1 MKLILNESQYN
12 RIFNNKKRK
21 VVVTE
26 SQYNRLLNES
36 TSSFISKVKVGN
48 ILKVT
53 RESSG
58 GKEVLTFRVISKD
71 YNNIVMVSCDSG
83 VYKNAYFLLDGN
95 PLSGKS
101 LAYKSVQD
109 KNLSKDKSILD
120 DLKKGRA
127 SRWNNVEKISGYDDG
142 TKIGDGQ
149 KTGCKLFDKAKKEF
163 SLDVDTLTYD
173 DSNDKPKDDKPKDD
187 KSNEDKILEKFR
199 GLKKDYGFAL
209 QLSDKSIIYFDVLAV
224 TSNSINL
231 EIVETKGEGASR
243 YSDSKGSRL
252 IFDINK
258 KNIVIKKEDPLT
270 FDIKIDKYIGGED
283 DKATEIEIWD
293 VVNFKVTSSLDDDY
307 DINFTDKEMQ
317 EYFKQFIDNSDLLQ
331 ASLYKRPNF
340 FLELIGFARERGMIP
355 AEGKLAE
362 LGFYIDKHTEKLKFY
377 DEFESNDKIDGEFI
391 KLEFKDSYI
400 RENEKIRVVL
410 KKLNKEGDYP
420 VLYTDFTSDVADDK
434 KTLGKIII
442 GELLEERDDFNV
454 YKASIFS
461 KSSLVKKEF
470 TKKGEGKFKIIK
482 QTTKD

>member
-36 TSSFISKVKVGN
+36 TSSFMSKVKVGN

-58 GKEVLTFRVISKD
+58 KKEVLTFRIVAKD
-71 YNNIVMVSCDSG
+71 YNNVVMVSCDKG

-109 KNLSKDKSILD
+109 KNLSKDKSMLD

-127 SRWNNVEKISGYDDG
+127 SRWNNVEDISGYDDG
-142 TKIGDGQ
+142 Q
-149 KTGCKLFDKAKKEF
+149 KTGCNLFDKAKNLF
-163 SLDVDTLTYD
+163 SLNVDTLTYD

-231 EIVETKGEGASR
+231 EIIETKGEGASR
-243 YSDSKGSRL
+243 YSDSKDSRL

-270 FDIKIDKYIGGED
+270 FDIKINKYIGGED

-293 VVNFKVTSSLDDDY
+293 VVNFKVTSGSDDD
-307 DINFTDKEMQ
+307 DDDLNLTDKEMQ
-317 EYFKQFIDNSDLLQ
+317 EYFKQFIADSDLLQ
-331 ASLYKRPNF
+331 ASLYERPNF
-340 FLELIGFARERGMIP
+340 FLELIGLARDRGMIP

-377 DEFESNDKIDGEFI
+377 DEFESNDKIEGEFI

-410 KKLNKEGDYP
+410 KKLNKAGDYP

-461 KSSLVKKEF
+461 KSSLVEKEF

-482 QTTKD
+482 PTTKD

>member
-21 VVVTE
+21 IVVTE
-26 SQYNRLLNES
+26 SQYDRLLNES
-36 TSSFISKVKVGN
+36 TASFMSKLKVGSL
-48 ILKVT
+48 LKVD
-53 RESSG
+53 RESG
-58 GKEVLTFRVISKD
+58 GNKEVLTFRVISKD
-71 YNNIVMVSCDSG
+71 YNYIVMINCDNG

-109 KNLSKDKSILD
+109 KNINKDNPLD
-120 DLKKGRA
+120 DLKKGRT
-127 SRWNNVEKISGYDDG
+127 SVWNNVEKISGYDDG
-142 TKIGDGQ
+142 Q
-149 KTGCKLFDKAKKEF
+149 KTGCNLSDKAKNLF
-163 SLDVDTLTYD
+163 SLNVDTLTYD
-173 DSNDKPKDDKPKDD
+173 DSGNNPKDDKPKDDKPKDD
-187 KSNEDKILEKFR
+187 KSNEDEILEKFR
-199 GLKKDYGFAL
+199 ELKKDYGFAL
-209 QLSDKSIIYFDVLAV
+209 QLSDKSVIYFDVLAV

-270 FDIKIDKYIGGED
+270 FDIKINKYIDGED
-283 DKATEIEIWD
+283 DKTTDIEIWD
-293 VVNFKVTSSLDDDY
+293 IINFKVTSGSDDD
-307 DINFTDKEMQ
+307 DDDDDLTDKEMQ
-317 EYFKQFIDNSDLLQ
+317 EYFKQFIADSDLLQ
-331 ASLYKRPNF
+331 DSLYKRPNF
-340 FLELIGFARERGMIP
+340 FLELIGLARDRGMIP

-410 KKLNKEGDYP
+410 KKINKEGDYP

-461 KSSLVKKEF
+461 KSSLVEKEF

-482 QTTKD
+482 PTTKD